1 MFYNRPHATAKWGT
15 MAMDWEAG
23 VNFPRLLQERPK
35 KAQAAIKAAGL
46 ALCWPLVS
54 TTSAT

>member
-23 VNFPRLLQERPK
+23 VNFPRMVQERFQ
-35 KAQAAIKAAGL
+35 KAQAAVKAAGRGAGL
-46 ALCWPLVS
+46 
-54 TTSAT
+54 